1 MLDCLSLNSLNSL
14 NSLDV
19 IMEDLLPRRGDY
31 RNLLTYQKATAI
43 YDITFYFAH
52 KFLAKNDRTVDQ
64 MIQAARSG
72 KQNIVEGSAAAI
84 TSKETEIK
92 LTNVAKASLKELLED
107 YEDYLRT
114 RNMRQWEQDSIEM
127 AKMRELGRTHNDS
140 AFYMQLIST
149 RGDETIANIAIVLL
163 KQLDYLLY
171 KQLQRLSQEFIDNG
185 GFKER
190 MSQCRRNK
198 RGY

>member
-14 NSLDV
+14 NSLDI

-31 RNLLTYQKATAI
+31 RW
-43 YDITFYFAH
+43 D
-52 KFLAKNDRTVDQ
+52 
-64 MIQAARSG
+64 
-72 KQNIVEGSAAAI
+72 
-84 TSKETEIK
+84 
-92 LTNVAKASLKELLED
+92 
-107 YEDYLRT
+107 
-114 RNMRQWEQDSIEM
+114 
-127 AKMRELGRTHNDS
+127 GRTHNDS